1 MLRGKYLDHLGQS
14 VTLLTLDLKQ
24 MNRGRWE
31 ICYQLSFHSQRKA
44 LSLRA
49 QLRLPLLSLAGTDF
63 VGSFPNA
70 NTTLVG
76 AFTAA
81 G

>member
-1 MLRGKYLDHLGQS
+1 VTDWKYITNSHLAVNGKGPTAPAHVIFGWVRDDGS
-14 VTLLTLDLKQ
+14 
-24 MNRGRWE
+24 
-31 ICYQLSFHSQRKA
+31 
-44 LSLRA
+44 
-49 QLRLPLLSLAGTDF
+49 DF